1 MTTQQCEECFD
12 LFATAS
18 EYLIHKNTK
27 HKEEDQD
34 RPFTVGDM
42 KRALQGLDDDIQIL
56 IGGDEACNFDWANLN
71 LDYEVPNEKEGYTAL
86 TFFIKNN
93 YNTWQF

>member
-1 MTTQQCEECFD
+1 MAICNWCGDEDTTDVWKSHICVEP
-12 LFATAS
+12 
-18 EYLIHKNTK
+18 K
-27 HKEEDQD
+27 EDQD

-56 IGGDEACNFDWANLN
+56 IGGDEGCNFDWANLN
-71 LDYEVPNEKEGYTAL
+71 LDYKVPNEKEGYMAL